1 MLQMIT
7 KWKQMEVPNAVNYPG
22 TLQIMQRARI

>member
-1 MLQMIT
+1 MIT

-22 TLQIMQRARI
+22 TMQIMQRARIN